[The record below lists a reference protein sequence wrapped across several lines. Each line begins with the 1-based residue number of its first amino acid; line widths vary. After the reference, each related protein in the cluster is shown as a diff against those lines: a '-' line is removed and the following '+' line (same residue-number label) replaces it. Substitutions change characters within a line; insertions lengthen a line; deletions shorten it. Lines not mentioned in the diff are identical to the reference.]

1 MSCLR
6 ALMGQ
11 SRLPR
16 LETQMLWQHV
26 LGVSRA
32 WLIAHDTD
40 ILPDKAVRRYRQ
52 LEARRLQGEPMA
64 YITGQREFMGHMFEV
79 TPSVL
84 IPRPETELLVEHA
97 LDAVAGH
104 PSPRVLDLGTG

>member
-1 MSCLR
+1 MPCLR
-6 ALMGQ
+6 TLMGQ

-16 LETQMLWQHV
+16 LETQMLWQYV
-26 LGVSRA
+26 LDVPRA

-40 ILPDKAVRRYRQ
+40 TLPDNAVSRYRQ

-64 YITGQREFMGHMFEV
+64 YITGQREFMGRMFEV

-84 IPRPETELLVEHA
+84 IPRPETELLVE
-97 LDAVAGH
+97 LTLGAVAG
-104 PSPRVLDLGTG
+104 RA